1 MQFNFE
7 GIKKNIKKIVVVKAI
22 QGQVMLSSTA
32 DAPATKEP
40 VLSKENTIEHVETAQ
55 IQKEAVPLDLSNKS

>member
-7 GIKKNIKKIVVVKAI
+7 NIKKNIKKIVVVKAI

-40 VLSKENTIEHVETAQ
+40 FLSKENTIEHVETAQ
-55 IQKEAVPLDLSNKS
+55 IPKEAAPLDLSNKS

>member
-40 VLSKENTIEHVETAQ
+40 FLSKENTIEHVETARLQ
-55 IQKEAVPLDLSNKS
+55 QEVTPLDLSKNS